1 MEILSEH
8 VSYLSEGRPIEVVLE
23 GGPDDLPRAFR
34 TGRSTLTSKKLKI
47 QHRDGYE
54 HFELV
59 NDSVDITT
67 AIFRWTMRTKIAE

>member
-1 MEILSEH
+1 MSDHISCLSDG
-8 VSYLSEGRPIEVVLE
+8 SPIEVVLE

-34 TGRSTLTSKKLKI
+34 TGRSTLTTRKLKI
-47 QHRDGYE
+47 QHRNGYE

-59 NDSVDITT
+59 NESADITP

>member
-1 MEILSEH
+1 MSDH
-8 VSYLSEGRPIEVVLE
+8 VSYLSDGSPIEVVLE
-23 GGPDDLPRAFR
+23 GGPEDLPRAFQ
-34 TGRSTLTSKKLKI
+34 TGRSTLSSRKLKI

-59 NDSVDITT
+59 SDSADITT